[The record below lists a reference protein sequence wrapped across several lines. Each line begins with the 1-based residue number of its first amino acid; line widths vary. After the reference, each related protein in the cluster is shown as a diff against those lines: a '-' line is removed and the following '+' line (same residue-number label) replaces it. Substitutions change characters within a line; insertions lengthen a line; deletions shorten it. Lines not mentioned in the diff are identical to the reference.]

1 MKARSQRG
9 TMRARESARM
19 GIARCETTVGV
30 SFVVFR
36 VDARAGGVDVRK
48 WDAREGGGGG
58 RVPARWMDFSSAA
71 REGEETAAR
80 RARRTEPNR
89 TEPTDETTRARRR
102 FERGRYDFVRRW
114 CEIQGANGGARDLR

>member
-1 MKARSQRG
+1 
-9 TMRARESARM
+9 MRARESARM

-36 VDARAGGVDVRK
+36 VDARAGG
-48 WDAREGGGGG
+48 GGG
-58 RVPARWMDFSSAA
+58 PARGMDFSSAA

>member
-1 MKARSQRG
+1 
-9 TMRARESARM
+9 MRARESARM

-36 VDARAGGVDVRK
+36 VDAR
-48 WDAREGGGGG
+48 GGG

-89 TEPTDETTRARRR
+89 TD
-102 FERGRYDFVRRW
+102 
-114 CEIQGANGGARDLR
+114 